1 MEDPKT
7 PDKFQICSTR
17 SWTGQVRCWRRK
29 LHEWD
34 PPSGEKDD
42 IFALVSKRYVTKI
55 QHLIWILKHL
65 EYCSKLPWLE
75 TQAPSWSRVKIAN
88 VGSKEYKMWT
98 YITTSHYFSPICE
111 GSKSNIFIPV
121 MSRRMWSQTWEVQHR
136 HHKMKISPQIYMD
149 VYYERSCVYSLAHF
163 N

>member
-98 YITTSHYFSPICE
+98 YITTSHYFSPLFF
-111 GSKSNIFIPV
+111 SNFYSSNVQEDVISD
-121 MSRRMWSQTWEVQHR
+121 MRSSASSSQNEDFSTDLYGCLLRE
-136 HHKMKISPQIYMD
+136 KL
-149 VYYERSCVYSLAHF
+149 CL
-163 N
+163 